1 MSALIIFYYL
11 LISVL
16 FLLNIYVLGFI
27 ISWYT
32 YNMTNSDLFLKPIKN
47 HVRLSINLIFGAEPL
62 GVPGT
67 ASRSSMADMG
77 GLVAKGDGTAA
88 GNPNVA
94 VEGPRLKPRLGKFAV
109 VGGGGLVAE
118 GVEGVGTVL
127 LLNSAQRGHLRLVS
141 IIK

>member
-1 MSALIIFYYL
+1 MDEILPS
-11 LISVL
+11 
-16 FLLNIYVLGFI
+16 
-27 ISWYT
+27 
-32 YNMTNSDLFLKPIKN
+32 FLKHLLRSCNLKFAFLTNIKN
-47 HVRLSINLIFGAEPL
+47 YVRLSINLIFGAEPL

-88 GNPNVA
+88 GNPNVV
-94 VEGPRLKPRLGKFAV
+94 VEGPRLKPRLGRFAV
-109 VGGGGLVAE
+109 VGAGLVAD

>member
-1 MSALIIFYYL
+1 LDFSLGVLIVIHDERFFKTL
-11 LISVL
+11 LRTR
-16 FLLNIYVLGFI
+16 N
-27 ISWYT
+27 
-32 YNMTNSDLFLKPIKN
+32 KN
-47 HVRLSINLIFGAEPL
+47 HVRFSINLIFGAEPL

-94 VEGPRLKPRLGKFAV
+94 VEGPLLNPRLGKFAV

-127 LLNSAQRGHLRLVS
+127 LLNSAQRGHLRLVFMCP
-141 IIK
+141 I

>member
-1 MSALIIFYYL
+1 
-11 LISVL
+11 
-16 FLLNIYVLGFI
+16 
-27 ISWYT
+27 
-32 YNMTNSDLFLKPIKN
+32 
-47 HVRLSINLIFGAEPL
+47 LSINLIFGAEPL

-94 VEGPRLKPRLGKFAV
+94 VEGPLLKPRLGKFAV
-109 VGGGGLVAE
+109 VGGGGLVAD
-118 GVEGVGTVL
+118 GVEEVGTVL

-141 IIK
+141 IFEKKRKKNGCQGISYNIYYDIKI

>member
-1 MSALIIFYYL
+1 
-11 LISVL
+11 
-16 FLLNIYVLGFI
+16 
-27 ISWYT
+27 
-32 YNMTNSDLFLKPIKN
+32 
-47 HVRLSINLIFGAEPL
+47 
-62 GVPGT
+62 
-67 ASRSSMADMG
+67 MADMG

-94 VEGPRLKPRLGKFAV
+94 VEGPLLKPRLGKFAV

-141 IIK
+141 IEKRIMPMASYNFDYENIKNLLMCPI

>member
-1 MSALIIFYYL
+1 M
-11 LISVL
+11 
-16 FLLNIYVLGFI
+16 
-27 ISWYT
+27 
-32 YNMTNSDLFLKPIKN
+32 
-47 HVRLSINLIFGAEPL
+47 
-62 GVPGT
+62 PGT

-94 VEGPRLKPRLGKFAV
+94 VEGPRLNPRLGRFAV
-109 VGGGGLVAE
+109 VGGGGLVAEE

-141 IIK
+141 IIIK